1 MFSFHKSEKLR
12 SKKIMDELFAHGNC
26 FYFEPFKVYWM
37 FSGEIEAKAQV
48 LINASKKKIK
58 RAVDRNK
65 MKRLIREA
73 YRLNKQPF
81 YNSLDIQNKKCV
93 MAILYTSKRLSDYKL
108 IENKI
113 ILILQ
118 RLQKEFNTKE

>member
-1 MFSFHKSEKLR
+1 
-12 SKKIMDELFAHGNC
+12 MDALFNQGQC

-37 FSGEIEAKAQV
+37 ITDEADTTAQI

-58 RAVDRNK
+58 RAVDRN
-65 MKRLIREA
+65 MIKRRIRES
-73 YRLNKQPF
+73 YRLNKHPLLETLQ
-81 YNSLDIQNKKCV
+81 SHNKKCV
-93 MAILYTSKRLSDYKL
+93 MAILYTSRQLSEYKL

-118 RLQKEFNTKE
+118 RLQKEINVLS

>member
-1 MFSFHKSEKLR
+1 MDILFSQ
-12 SKKIMDELFAHGNC
+12 GNC
-26 FYFEPFKVYWM
+26 FYFEPFKIYWM
-37 FSGEIEAKAQV
+37 FTEEIDTTAQV

-65 MKRLIREA
+65 MKRRIREA

-81 YNSLDIQNKKCV
+81 YDALNSQNKKCV
-93 MAILYTSKRLSDYKL
+93 LAILYTSRRLSDYKL

-118 RLQKEFNTKE
+118 RLQKEFNAGN